1 MAKKVENEQVVNR
14 FLLSTVYAILAA
26 FGLYFLNIASWKWFM
41 SFGDIIN
48 VMMWGGVAA
57 CVASVVILIVKKK
70 FSLYYPILFLYIA
83 LAGMFLNLNWIFPQ
97 NIDSIETRIKMVGA
111 VLAILYIYELVV
123 YFLRVNKVEGQNN
136 NKKKAK

>member
-26 FGLYFLNIASWKWFM
+26 FGLYSLNIASWKLFM
-41 SFGDIIN
+41 SFGDIVN
-48 VMMWGGVAA
+48 VIMWGGVVA
-57 CVASVVILIVKKK
+57 CAASVVILIVKKK
-70 FSLYYPILFLYIA
+70 FSLYYPVLFLYVA
-83 LAGMFLNLNWIFPQ
+83 LVGLFLNLNGKFPQ

-111 VLAILYIYELVV
+111 VLAVLYIYELVV

-136 NKKKAK
+136 KKKKAK